1 MIDGSLHQESRGYYN
16 RDNYLDSHLMFKSE
30 SENCE
35 QMLNIYRDNYYGLN
49 IEEVIIV
56 GDINA

>member
-1 MIDGSLHQESRGYYN
+1 
-16 RDNYLDSHLMFKSE
+16 MFKSE